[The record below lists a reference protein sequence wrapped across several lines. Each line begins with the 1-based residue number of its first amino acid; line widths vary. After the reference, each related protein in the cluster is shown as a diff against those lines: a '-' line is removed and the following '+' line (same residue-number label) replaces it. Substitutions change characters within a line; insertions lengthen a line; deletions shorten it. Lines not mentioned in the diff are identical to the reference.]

1 MQGSN
6 KHKSLFLLFIGR
18 NHMKSAVDQR
28 TTRKLPKFV
37 RLSSGSAAALKL
49 REERL
54 DTKPSTIYMMTY
66 SPQKCTAN
74 CSYCPQARES
84 RSSTSMLSRV
94 SWPVFHTNDV
104 LEAIGRSSGNTQMK
118 RICIQTLSY
127 PGSLLDVVSIVR
139 TIRDVC
145 ELPISVSCQPFDMQD
160 IQQLAAAGVQ
170 RLGIPLDGAT
180 ESIFDKVKGLQV
192 GGPYRW
198 ERQFKLLEQAVVLF
212 GKGNVST
219 HLIFGLGENEQEMIR
234 IIQDCTDMSVLPAL
248 FAFTPIKGTK
258 MENVPQPSIQEY
270 RRIQIARFL
279 IWHKLSRCDRMQFDD
294 RGRLTDFGVTDVL
307 LSRIVKDG
315 EVFLTSGCPDC
326 NRPYYNE
333 RPSGPFYNYPRRLKT
348 QDLLEIER
356 QLILK

>member
-1 MQGSN
+1 LQGSN
-6 KHKSLFLLFIGR
+6 KHNSLFLLFIGR
-18 NHMKSAVDQR
+18 NHMNPTVDQR
-28 TTRKLPKFV
+28 TTRKPPKFV

-66 SPQKCTAN
+66 SSQKCTAN

-104 LEAIGRSSGNTQMK
+104 LEAIGKSSGNAQMK
-118 RICIQTLSY
+118 RICIQTLNY
-127 PGSLLDVVSIVR
+127 PGALLDVISIVR
-139 TIRDVC
+139 TIRDAC
-145 ELPISVSCQPFDMQD
+145 ELPISVSCQPFDVQD

-198 ERQFKLLEQAVVLF
+198 EREVKLLEQAVVLF
-212 GKGNVST
+212 GNGNVST

-307 LSRIVKDG
+307 LSRIVEDG